1 MKALGISFGRK
12 MQNSEIMVKQVLK
25 QMAARGFETQ
35 FIRAHDLDIK
45 PCTGC
50 NACVGSL
57 LSGKNGACV
66 LKDDFH
72 ILDEA
77 ILEADAIVVCAPV
90 YVFAP
95 CGLFKDVC
103 DRMGPSHDIAFRTN
117 ARELGEKLGVPAD
130 KRVDER
136 SFKTRV
142 AGILSVGGA
151 RTKHWTSLGLP
162 QLYEFTMSSGM
173 NVVDAYNAYAGM
185 DYQHLVGNEELM
197 ARMTKMGDNLADALT
212 VEGAMDKWYGDEQG
226 VCPVCHNDLLTIL
239 HDENKVECP
248 ICGITGE
255 LTLKDGKIDVDFSKA
270 DLYMAR
276 PNYGGK
282 VDHFIEIRDSVMSQK
297 KIENLSE
304 LLAPYKD

>member
-25 QMAARGFETQ
+25 QMEARGFETS

-50 NACVGSL
+50 CACVGSL
-57 LSGKNGACV
+57 LSGRNGACV
-66 LKDDFH
+66 VKDDFH

-77 ILEADAIVVCAPV
+77 ILEADAVIVCAPV

-103 DRMGPSHDIAFRTN
+103 DRMGPSHDLAFRTN
-117 ARELGEKLGVPAD
+117 ARKQGEEMGLPEEQLVD
-130 KRVDER
+130 KRA
-136 SFKTRV
+136 FKPR
-142 AGILSVGGA
+142 AAAIMSVGGA

-162 QLYEFTMSSGM
+162 QLYEITMSSGM
-173 NVVDAYNAYAGM
+173 HVVDAYNAYAAM

-197 ARMTKMGDNLADALT
+197 ARLTRMGDNLVEALST
-212 VEGAMDKWYGDEQG
+212 EGGLDKWYGDEQG
-226 VCPVCHNDLLTIL
+226 VCPVCHSDLLTVL

-248 ICGITGE
+248 ICGITG
-255 LTLKDGKIDVDFSKA
+255 TLKLENGKIQVDFPKENWEMSR
-270 DLYMAR
+270 L
-276 PNYGGK
+276 NYGGK
-282 VDHFIEIRDSVMSQK
+282 LDHYIEIRDSAINQK
-297 KIENLSE
+297 KIPDLQEKLK
-304 LLAPYKD
+304 AYK